1 MAQEHAYSIG
11 VEEEYF
17 IFHARTRRAITRRDR
32 RFLAGASRRLGAQVM
47 PELLQSQIEAAT
59 PPCSTLREAR
69 DHLSGYRTALSEE
82 AANRDLGIAA
92 VGTFPL
98 AFWREQTATPK
109 PRYAALREDL
119 QMLAL
124 RNMLCGMHV
133 HVEVPEPSRRV
144 PIMQRVVPYLPLFL
158 ALSTSS
164 PFWEGHLTGLSGYRL
179 TAYDEL
185 PRTGLP
191 EMLPTQAEYD
201 EYIAALTEAGVI
213 PDASH
218 IWWALRP
225 SLRFPTLELRVAD
238 VCTRLD
244 DALAIAAL
252 FRCLVRN
259 FDRDKSEMPFLDRI
273 GRGITAENKWRAQRH
288 GVAATFVEPFRR
300 EAITCTEWLEQL
312 LAQLAADGEAL
323 GCQSEFDHLRQI
335 VMHGT
340 SADEQVRVYQAAFA
354 NGATKTQA
362 LHAVVDWAA
371 RTTIK
376 ADAQNV
382 AQAGFTTMPTER

>member
-1 MAQEHAYSIG
+1 VQVRKSGTHRMAQAHAYSIG
-11 VEEEYF
+11 IEEEYF
-17 IFHARTRRAITRRDR
+17 IFHARTRRVITRRDR
-32 RFLAGASRRLGAQVM
+32 RFLASASRRLGSQVM

-59 PPCSTLREAR
+59 PPCKTSQAARE
-69 DHLSGYRTALSEE
+69 HLIGYRTALAEE
-82 AANRDLGIAA
+82 AAGRDLGIAA
-92 VGTFPL
+92 IGTFPL
-98 AFWREQTATPK
+98 AFWREQMATPK

-124 RNMLCGMHV
+124 RNMVCGMHV
-133 HVEVPEPSRRV
+133 HVEVPDPRRRV

-191 EMLPTQAEYD
+191 ELLSTESEYD
-201 EYIAALTEAGVI
+201 NYVRALVDAGIIA
-213 PDASH
+213 DASH
-218 IWWALRP
+218 IWWAVRP
-225 SLRFPTLELRVAD
+225 SLRYPTLELRVCD

-252 FRCLVRN
+252 FRCLVRRL
-259 FDRDKSEMPFLDRI
+259 DSDHSGETFLDHI

-300 EAITCTEWLEQL
+300 EAITCAQWLDEL
-312 LAQLAADGEAL
+312 LTQLASDGEAL
-323 GCQSEFDHLRQI
+323 GCVAELSHLQKI
-335 VMHGT
+335 AAHGT
-340 SADEQVRVYQAAFA
+340 SADAQVGSYRAALA
-354 NGATKTQA
+354 NGDTKTQA
-362 LHAVVDWAA
+362 LRHVVDWSA
-371 RTTIK
+371 RTTIDAK
-376 ADAQNV
+376 A
-382 AQAGFTTMPTER
+382 